1 METFSPEITANLEDS
16 MKWNEKQQ
24 GYKAMAAAI
33 IEMQPSSEIIEA
45 VVRFTKMKMKDWK
58 ESNINLIKEAIALFT
73 AIAQNCEKLTKRSVW
88 VIMPFLSDKLGD
100 VKVVNSVSELLLSM
114 SEVVTPKYVALQII
128 KHASSAKS
136 PNVIKESCN
145 TLLRMTDDFGVMTM
159 PLKEM
164 IDYAIIAVNNSNPAV
179 RTSSMALFAMMY
191 KHAGEAIKNFLKD
204 IKEST
209 MKLIEEEF
217 AKVTPFKKGEY

>member
-73 AIAQNCEKLTKRSVW
+73 AIA
-88 VIMPFLSDKLGD
+88 
-100 VKVVNSVSELLLSM
+100 
-114 SEVVTPKYVALQII
+114 
-128 KHASSAKS
+128 
-136 PNVIKESCN
+136 
-145 TLLRMTDDFGVMTM
+145 
-159 PLKEM
+159 
-164 IDYAIIAVNNSNPAV
+164 
-179 RTSSMALFAMMY
+179 
-191 KHAGEAIKNFLKD
+191 
-204 IKEST
+204 
-209 MKLIEEEF
+209 
-217 AKVTPFKKGEY
+217 